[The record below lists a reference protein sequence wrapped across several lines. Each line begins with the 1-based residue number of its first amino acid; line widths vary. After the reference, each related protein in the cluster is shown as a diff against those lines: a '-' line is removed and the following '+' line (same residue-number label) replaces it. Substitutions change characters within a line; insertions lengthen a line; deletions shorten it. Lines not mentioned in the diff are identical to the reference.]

1 MQSSKGGIVF
11 RTIAKWKDTMKFTKF
26 FVFFTLALLLFA
38 GLTAAAKH
46 DDHKSKDDHKS
57 RDDHKSKDHHK
68 SGHHES
74 GWDKFVSGNC

>member
-1 MQSSKGGIVF
+1 
-11 RTIAKWKDTMKFTKF
+11 MKFTKF

-74 GWDKFVSGNC
+74 GWDKFEHVAGDIAGGLHDAGEIAGLF